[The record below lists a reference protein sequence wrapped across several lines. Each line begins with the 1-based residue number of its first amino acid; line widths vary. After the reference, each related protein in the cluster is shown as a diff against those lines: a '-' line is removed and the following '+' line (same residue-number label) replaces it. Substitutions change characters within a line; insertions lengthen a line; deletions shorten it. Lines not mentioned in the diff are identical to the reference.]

1 MSGVNRRSLLKS
13 TGTIS
18 IAIVISRILGL
29 ARDIVIAG
37 CFGTAVYAQAFVV
50 AFRIPNLLRDLV
62 GEGATNAAFVP
73 VLTDELAKK
82 GKEDFFRLA
91 QVILNLMFVVLLVL
105 TVIGIFSAP
114 LIVRLIAPGFVADK
128 EKFELTV
135 GLTRVLFPFLLLVG
149 LWAYAMGVLNS
160 LGKFAASAFG
170 PCLLNL
176 SIILCAMW
184 FGENVFGLAS
194 GVLAGGLLQ
203 LFIQLPS
210 LYSSG
215 WRARLTTE
223 ISHPK
228 ARRIGTLLVPRAV
241 GACVYQIDVFISTI
255 LASLSWIVGEGAVP
269 ALYYANRIWQLPLAI
284 FGIALAQAALPAM
297 SKHVALND
305 TAKLKETLSFS
316 LKTLVFILVPAS
328 VGLMMLSVPITKVL
342 LQRGAFTAYSTGIT
356 ANALFFY
363 GIGLVTCAG
372 VKVLVSAFY
381 SMHDTMTP
389 VKTAAAAL
397 FINIGLS
404 LTLMFP
410 LKLGGL
416 ALATSVSSISNFA
429 ILYILLEKRLGGID
443 TKTIMDSAVRV
454 AAASVLMAVAIK
466 ILLSVFP
473 DPNVM
478 SLAAVIICAL
488 AVFLAAS
495 FIFKVRELKEL
506 VSWILRRA

>member
-1 MSGVNRRSLLKS
+1 MGKRSLIKS

-18 IAIVISRILGL
+18 VAVIISRILGL
-29 ARDIVIAG
+29 VRDIVIAG

-73 VLTDELAKK
+73 VLTDELTKK
-82 GKEDFFRLA
+82 GKQDFFKLA
-91 QVILNLMFVVLLVL
+91 QVILNIMFVVLLVL
-105 TVIGIFSAP
+105 TVIGIFAAP
-114 LIVRLIAPGFVADK
+114 LIVRLIAPGFTADK

-135 GLTRVLFPFLLLVG
+135 SLTRVLFPFLLLVG

-170 PCLLNL
+170 PCFLNL

-184 FGENVFGLAS
+184 FGENIFGLAT
-194 GVLAGGLLQ
+194 GVLAGGILQ

-223 ISHPK
+223 VSHPK
-228 ARRIGTLLVPRAV
+228 AKRIGVLLVPRAL

-255 LASLSWIVGEGAVP
+255 LASLAWIVGEGAVP
-269 ALYYANRIWQLPLAI
+269 ALYYANRVWQLPLAI
-284 FGIALAQAALPAM
+284 FGIALAQAALPTM

-305 TAKLKETLSFS
+305 TVKMKETLSFS
-316 LKTLVFILVPAS
+316 LKVLAFILIPS
-328 VGLMMLSVPITKVL
+328 SIGLMILSTPIIKVL

-356 ANALFFY
+356 SNALFFY
-363 GIGLVTCAG
+363 AMGLVTCAG

-389 VKTAAAAL
+389 VKTALVAL
-397 FINIGLS
+397 VINIVLS

-416 ALATSVSSISNFA
+416 ALATSVSSIFNFTA
-429 ILYILLEKRLGGID
+429 LYILLEKRLGDIG
-443 TKTIMDSAVRV
+443 TCLLYTSPSPRDS
-454 AAASVLMAVAIK
+454 
-466 ILLSVFP
+466 
-473 DPNVM
+473 
-478 SLAAVIICAL
+478 
-488 AVFLAAS
+488 
-495 FIFKVRELKEL
+495 
-506 VSWILRRA
+506 